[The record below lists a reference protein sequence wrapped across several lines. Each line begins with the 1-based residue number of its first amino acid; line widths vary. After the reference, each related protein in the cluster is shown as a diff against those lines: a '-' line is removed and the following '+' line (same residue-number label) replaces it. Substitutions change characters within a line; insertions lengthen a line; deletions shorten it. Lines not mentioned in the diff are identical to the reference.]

1 MASYKQGITM
11 IPSSKLLIAI
21 ADYVNSTL
29 AANEKYE
36 DLCFVFLEEDNSV
49 DGMLGGK
56 FLYRLEERKIRSHLQ
71 PVERRNES

>member
-1 MASYKQGITM
+1 M

-56 FLYRLEERKIRSHLQ
+56 FLYRLEERKIRSHSR